1 MIKRHF
7 VVVSLADGVQ
17 LHPLKKWLRDNP
29 GCVPSGLHPDSDTSW
44 RLRSAL
50 TNVGWKLEMLP
61 DRVLLTQPAQLDRE
75 YPSVGS
81 SLDTVRIE
89 IGTQRQ
95 VAPSGGHAIELAVSS
110 ISLDRLNR
118 PTDPTQEWYWEGN
131 VVEKIADFL
140 LFNGWSIV
148 NKADTLSKQRGAD
161 IHASRCGKTLLLE
174 AKGLT
179 VSELSGSAARGAEEA
194 HKPNEPGATLVF
206 ARTSKG
212 SSITN
217 QASRRNG
224 RTRLPRFS
232 ALQGAFCGDTDG
244 LGKARDRDA
253 HGASGR
259 KRDDLGTGRSR
270 CRTLLTPDQCAV
282 PSLAPRERL
291 TSYPQTRQRDRAM
304 HICC

>member
-174 AKGLT
+174 AKGYP
-179 VSELSGSAARGAEEA
+179 SQNFRDPRRAGQK
-194 HKPNEPGATLVF
+194 KPTNP
-206 ARTSKG
+206 
-212 SSITN
+212 TN
-217 QASRRNG
+217 QAQHWYSHALLRVL
-224 RTRLPRFS
+224 RLQTKHPDATVALGFPDFPRYR
-232 ALQGAFCGDTDG
+232 ALFAETQMGLAKLGIAMLTVRADGSVMTWG
-244 LGKARDRDA
+244 LGDQDVAR
-253 HGASGR
+253 S
-259 KRDDLGTGRSR
+259 S
-270 CRTLLTPDQCAV
+270 LLTNAR
-282 PSLAPRERL
+282 SLPWPL
-291 TSYPQTRQRDRAM
+291 GND
-304 HICC
+304 